1 MPVTAIN
8 HYLVVSKNLER
19 SKQFYQEVL
28 GLELASGLISVFPA
42 TG

>member
-19 SKQFYQEVL
+19 SKKSTRKCS
-28 GLELASGLISVFPA
+28 ASSSPSGLISVFPA